1 MVLLVPIVILLLLV
15 LGSAFFAG
23 GELALMALDPIRL
36 ETLARR
42 GSRLAELQQKLRGA
56 PQRIL
61 STILLC
67 NNLINI
73 TFATI
78 AAALALKHLAPIHG
92 VGEKQA
98 LVVSTVA
105 STLLL
110 VMFGELLPK
119 TIAAINPARLAAIVT
134 YPLFLIDILLTPF
147 NWLVAMVL
155 MPLVRSLSGGRS
167 TPQHRTS
174 AEDVGTALALAYASG
189 QLSHTDAA
197 VAREALRF
205 SQKDLADVMTPRV
218 DVVAVPETA
227 SVGEA
232 LTQMTHTGFSRLPVY
247 RENLDEITGVLMLKD
262 LVRASLSAASAGHD
276 PEDRWAQEPC
286 LPHARQPAYFP
297 LTKSIVE
304 SLAEMRRVR
313 VHLAVVVD
321 EHGGTAGVVSLEDIL
336 EELVGDIRDETDAD
350 HSADVI
356 RRGPGFVI
364 ATGRTR
370 LDSLPEFA
378 AVQLGDS
385 AAVTLG
391 GLMMERLGR
400 AVVVGDAIA
409 VDGLT
414 VTALKVMRN
423 RIKLLRVEQVAAP

>member
-1 MVLLVPIVILLLLV
+1 MVLLVTVVILLLLV

-42 GSRLAELQQKLRGA
+42 GSRLARLQQKLRGA

-78 AAALALKHLAPIHG
+78 AAVLALKHLAPLHG
-92 VGEKQA
+92 MGEKQA
-98 LVVSTVA
+98 LVISTIA
-105 STLLL
+105 STILL

-119 TIAAINPARLAAIVT
+119 TIAVINPARLAATVT
-134 YPLFLIDILLTPF
+134 YPLYLIDFLLTPF
-147 NWLVAMVL
+147 NWLVSVLL
-155 MPLVRSLSGGRS
+155 MPLVRLFSGGRS
-167 TPQHRTS
+167 APQHRTS

-189 QLSHTDAA
+189 YLSHTDAA

-205 SQKDLADVMTPRV
+205 SQKNLADVMTPRV
-218 DVVAVPETA
+218 DVIAVPETA
-227 SVGEA
+227 RVGEA
-232 LTQMTHTGFSRLPVY
+232 LTQMTDTGFSRLPVY
-247 RENLDEITGVLMLKD
+247 RANLDEITGVLMLKD
-262 LVRASLSAASAGHD
+262 LVRASLRAASAGHD

-286 LPHARQPAYFP
+286 LPHAREPVYFP

-304 SLAEMRRVR
+304 TLAEMRWLR

-385 AAVTLG
+385 EAVTLG

-400 AVVVGDAIA
+400 AVVVGDEIA

-414 VTALKVMRN
+414 VTALKVLRN
-423 RIKLLRVEQVAAP
+423 RIKLLRVEWADAP

>member
-1 MVLLVPIVILLLLV
+1 
-15 LGSAFFAG
+15 
-23 GELALMALDPIRL
+23 
-36 ETLARR
+36 
-42 GSRLAELQQKLRGA
+42 
-56 PQRIL
+56 
-61 STILLC
+61 
-67 NNLINI
+67 
-73 TFATI
+73 
-78 AAALALKHLAPIHG
+78 
-92 VGEKQA
+92 
-98 LVVSTVA
+98 
-105 STLLL
+105 
-110 VMFGELLPK
+110 
-119 TIAAINPARLAAIVT
+119 
-134 YPLFLIDILLTPF
+134 
-147 NWLVAMVL
+147 
-155 MPLVRSLSGGRS
+155 
-167 TPQHRTS
+167 
-174 AEDVGTALALAYASG
+174 
-189 QLSHTDAA
+189 
-197 VAREALRF
+197 
-205 SQKDLADVMTPRV
+205 
-218 DVVAVPETA
+218 
-227 SVGEA
+227 
-232 LTQMTHTGFSRLPVY
+232 
-247 RENLDEITGVLMLKD
+247 MLKD